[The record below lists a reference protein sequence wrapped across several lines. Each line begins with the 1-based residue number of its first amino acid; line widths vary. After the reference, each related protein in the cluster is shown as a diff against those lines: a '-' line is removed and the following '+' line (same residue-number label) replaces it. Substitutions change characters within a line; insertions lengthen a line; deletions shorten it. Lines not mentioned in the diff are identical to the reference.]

1 MFELRQYFLLF
12 VTASIWGSGF
22 IGQKLGMNYVSPY
35 TFTFIRT
42 FIGAVFLLPFIYM
55 IVKLSKRP
63 NRQKLRFNKRY
74 FILGS
79 ICCGFFL
86 ILSESFQQ
94 FGLVP
99 TDVNEASFI
108 TSLYMVFTPI
118 IGIFLGQ
125 KLEFKVVLAVVLS
138 CVGLYLFCMHGS
150 FTLAWGDLL
159 VLICALGFAGH
170 ILVIA
175 YFVNHVDGVIL
186 SCGQFFCASFLG
198 FIMMILDGVPD
209 AHSLYLCLPAVLY
222 CGIMSNGIAYTL
234 QIIGQRGIN
243 PSIASLIMSLESV
256 MGAIFGVLF
265 LNEHMTS
272 REVTGAALMF
282 AAVLLTQISFKK
294 FSKCKENQ

>member
-12 VTASIWGSGF
+12 LTASIWGSGF

-94 FGLVP
+94 FGLVH
-99 TDVNEASFI
+99 TDVNKASFI

-243 PSIASLIMSLESV
+243 PSIASLIMSLE
-256 MGAIFGVLF
+256 
-265 LNEHMTS
+265 
-272 REVTGAALMF
+272 
-282 AAVLLTQISFKK
+282 
-294 FSKCKENQ
+294 